1 MMIDDDKLMAFAD
14 GELPAAEREEMERAL
29 AVRPDLRARI
39 EEQRRLRHDLRAHY
53 GPVASEEVP
62 EHLLAMLGASGS
74 GTGDEDN
81 VASLATARARRR
93 SWSKPLVS
101 SAVAAAAA
109 FVIGIVAGPALL
121 NQEQGPIAVQGETLV
136 AQGDLRQAL
145 ETQLASAQP
154 ADAAHRI
161 GVTFENEQGDYCRT
175 FEGADVSGLACRK
188 GGTWAVAVAEGGAG
202 TGASLEYRQAGS
214 STIMAAAQER
224 MASAPLDAAA
234 ERAVIESGWKK

>member
-14 GELPAAEREEMERAL
+14 GELPAAERAEVEQAL
-29 AVRPDLRARI
+29 AARPGLRARL
-39 EEQRRLRHDLRAHY
+39 EEQRRLRQALRAHY

-62 EHLLAMLGASGS
+62 ERLLAMLGASGS
-74 GTGDEDN
+74 ATGEGDN

-93 SWSKPLVS
+93 SWSRPVVS

-109 FVIGIVAGPALL
+109 FVIGILAGPALL
-121 NQEQGPIAVQGETLV
+121 SHEQGPIGVQGETLV

-154 ADAAHRI
+154 AGATHRI
-161 GVTFENEQGDYCRT
+161 GVTFENGQGDYCRT

-188 GGTWAVAVAEGGAG
+188 GGTWAVAVAEGGVGA
-202 TGASLEYRQAGS
+202 GASPEYRQAGS

-224 MASAPLDAAA
+224 MAGAPLDAAA
-234 ERAVIESGWKK
+234 ERTLIESGWKK